1 VSISVLCNS
10 ADSNTFC
17 ACGASNDRMIVNN
30 ESESAWKE
38 AFVSRWEVQCDS
50 LLERTEN
57 DGTKYRSG

>member
-1 VSISVLCNS
+1 MCISVLCNS
-10 ADSNTFC
+10 ADSNTFH

-38 AFVSRWEVQCDS
+38 AVVSHCEVQCHI
-50 LLERTEN
+50 LLESTEN